1 MQKYEILL
9 NQELFKRAIVN
20 LLNNTFRHN
29 PDGCR
34 IYINLY
40 KENKKTV
47 LEIAEAEYRLKFYKD
62 WMKNHMPRVKA
73 SENMDSDLR

>member
-9 NQELFKRAIVN
+9 NQELFERAIVN
-20 LLNNTFRHN
+20 LLNNTIRHN
-29 PDGCR
+29 PDGCQV
-34 IYINLY
+34 YINLY

-62 WMKNHMPRVKA
+62 
-73 SENMDSDLR
+73 